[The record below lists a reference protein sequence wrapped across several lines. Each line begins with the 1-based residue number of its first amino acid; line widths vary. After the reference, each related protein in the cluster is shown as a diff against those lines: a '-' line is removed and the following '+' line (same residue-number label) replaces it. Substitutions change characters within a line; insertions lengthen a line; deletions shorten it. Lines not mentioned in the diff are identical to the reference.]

1 MTQADL
7 ENAKLEQ
14 LASEYRRKG
23 YDVAVRPRENHIP
36 VFLRPFQPDLIA
48 TSHGDNVVLEIKSS
62 PELASESIV
71 KLAEAIEAQPG
82 WRFELVVVNPP
93 VAHEVPPH
101 GALAADDR
109 VESILREAQ
118 ALYRERRYEA
128 AAMMAWSAAEAIFR
142 RVAQANGL
150 EAERKSSASVLKQ
163 LYASGLIDEDQYEVF
178 SRTMEFRNAFAHGF
192 TASVAP
198 ETIDRFMHDVEE
210 LKSRPA
216 A

>member
-7 ENAKLEQ
+7 ERSKLDQ
-14 LASEYRRKG
+14 IASEYRRKG
-23 YDVAVRPRENHIP
+23 YDVAIRPHGDDIP
-36 VFLRPFQPDLIA
+36 PFLRPFQPDLVA
-48 TSHGDNVVLEIKSS
+48 TSDFDNVVVEIKSS

-71 KLAEAIEAQPG
+71 KLAEAVEAQSG
-82 WRFELVVVNPP
+82 WRFELVVVNPA

-118 ALYRERRYEA
+118 DLYRERRYEA

-142 RVAQANGL
+142 RVALANGI
-150 EAERKSSASVLKQ
+150 EAERKSSGSVLKQ
-163 LYASGLIDEDQYEVF
+163 LYASGLIDADQYDVF

>member
-7 ENAKLEQ
+7 ETSKLEQ
-14 LASEYRRKG
+14 IASEYRRKG
-23 YDVAVRPRENHIP
+23 YDVAIHPREDHIP
-36 VFLRPFQPDLIA
+36 AFLRPFQPDLVA
-48 TSHGDNVVLEIKSS
+48 MSDGDNVVVEIKSS
-62 PELASESIV
+62 PELASESII
-71 KLAEAIEAQPG
+71 KLAEVVEAQSG

-93 VAHEVPPH
+93 VAHEVPMH

-118 ALYRERRYEA
+118 ALYRERRYDA

-142 RVAQANGL
+142 RVAQANGI
-150 EAERKSSASVLKQ
+150 EAERKSSGSVLKQ
-163 LYASGLIDEDQYEVF
+163 LYTSGLIDADQYDVF

>member
-1 MTQADL
+1 M
-7 ENAKLEQ
+7 
-14 LASEYRRKG
+14 
-23 YDVAVRPRENHIP
+23 
-36 VFLRPFQPDLIA
+36 
-48 TSHGDNVVLEIKSS
+48 
-62 PELASESIV
+62 
-71 KLAEAIEAQPG
+71 
-82 WRFELVVVNPP
+82 VNPP

-109 VESILREAQ
+109 VESILQEAQ

-150 EAERKSSASVLKQ
+150 EAERKSSGSVLKQ
-163 LYASGLIDEDQYEVF
+163 LYASGLIDADQYDVF

>member
-14 LASEYRRKG
+14 IASEYRRKG
-23 YDVAVRPRENHIP
+23 YDVAIRPREDHIP
-36 VFLRPFQPDLIA
+36 AFLRPFQPDLVA
-48 TSHGDNVVLEIKSS
+48 TSDGDNVVVEIKSS

-71 KLAEAIEAQPG
+71 KLAEAIEAQSG

-93 VAHEVPPH
+93 VAREVPPH

-142 RVAQANGL
+142 RVAEANGL

>member
-1 MTQADL
+1 MTQTEL
-7 ENAKLEQ
+7 ENSKLEQ
-14 LASEYRRKG
+14 IASEYRRKG
-23 YDVAVRPRENHIP
+23 YDVAVRPVEHHIP
-36 VFLRPFQPDLIA
+36 AFLQPFQPDLVA
-48 TSHGDNVVLEIKSS
+48 TSDADNVVVEIKSS
-62 PELASESIV
+62 SELASESIV
-71 KLAEAIEAQPG
+71 KLAEAVEAQSG
-82 WRFELVVVNPP
+82 WRFELVVTNPP
-93 VAHEVPPH
+93 VAHEVPPD

-118 ALYRERRYEA
+118 TLYRERRYEA

-142 RVAQANGL
+142 RVAQANGIA
-150 EAERKSSASVLKQ
+150 AERKSSGSVLKQ
-163 LYASGLIDEDQYEVF
+163 LYASGLIDADQYDVF

-198 ETIDRFMHDVEE
+198 ETIDRLMHDVEE

>member
-7 ENAKLEQ
+7 ENSKLEQ
-14 LASEYRRKG
+14 IASEYRRKG
-23 YDVAVRPRENHIP
+23 YDVAIRPRDEHIP
-36 VFLRPFQPDLIA
+36 PFLRPFQPDLIA
-48 TSHGDNVVLEIKSS
+48 TTDADNVVVEIKASS
-62 PELASESIV
+62 ELASESIV
-71 KLAEAIEAQPG
+71 KLAEAIEAQSG
-82 WRFELVVVNPP
+82 WRFELIVVNPP
-93 VAHEVPPH
+93 VAHEVPPN

-118 ALYRERRYEA
+118 ALYREQRFEA

-163 LYASGLIDEDQYEVF
+163 LYASGLIDEDQYDVF

-198 ETIDRFMHDVEE
+198 ETIDRFMQDVEE
-210 LKSRPA
+210 LKSRPPA
-216 A
+216 